1 MKIEDINA
9 VIKEIAPPYRQE
21 TLKNEKE
28 VDFSYGIKGVG
39 RFRVNIYQEKNG
51 PAIAFRVIPYLIPS
65 FEEIGLGDIAKTI
78 ASLPRGL
85 ILVTG
90 PTGSGKSTT
99 LATMIDYIN
108 FHRQCHIITVED
120 PIEFIYDHKKSM
132 VTQREINSH
141 TLSFGKAIKSALRQ
155 DPDVVLV
162 GEMRDLETI
171 SAAITLA
178 ETGHLVL
185 STLHTIDA
193 AQTVD
198 RIIDVFP
205 PNQQQQIRMQLAM
218 SLKAVISQT
227 LVPIKDGVGRVAA
240 REIMLNND
248 GIRNCIMK
256 GETYQIYSMI
266 EIAKNEGMQL
276 LDDSLF
282 DLYQAGKISK
292 ESMLAKA
299 TDASE
304 LNNRIEE

>member
-1 MKIEDINA
+1 
-9 VIKEIAPPYRQE
+9 
-21 TLKNEKE
+21 
-28 VDFSYGIKGVG
+28 
-39 RFRVNIYQEKNG
+39 
-51 PAIAFRVIPYLIPS
+51 
-65 FEEIGLGDIAKTI
+65 
-78 ASLPRGL
+78 
-85 ILVTG
+85 
-90 PTGSGKSTT
+90 
-99 LATMIDYIN
+99 MIDYIN
-108 FHRQCHIITVED
+108 FHRQCHIITIED

-141 TLSFGKAIKSALRQ
+141 TMSFSKAIKSSLRQ

-178 ETGHLVL
+178 ETGHLVF

-205 PNQQQQIRMQLAM
+205 PHQQQQIRMQLAM

-227 LVPIKDGVGRVAA
+227 LVPVKDGVGRVAA

-248 GIRNCIMK
+248 GIRNCIIK

-266 EIAKNEGMQL
+266 ELGRSEGMQL
-276 LDDSLF
+276 LDDSLLE
-282 DLYQAGKISK
+282 LYRSGKITKDSL
-292 ESMLAKA
+292 LAKA
-299 TDASE
+299 TDPLE
-304 LNNRIEE
+304 LNSKIEI